1 MADSIVTIALG
12 VISKNLGM
20 SMMAKIFEITAF
32 WPPWPPW
39 LLLHLGGL
47 DTITT
52 YCLKD
57 NKLWLRHLLRLGIQT
72 GVVLNIW
79 IITLTGSLT
88 LHSID
93 SDVF

>member
-1 MADSIVTIALG
+1 MMADSIVTIASG
-12 VISKNLGM
+12 VISKNLGDVNDVKDK
-20 SMMAKIFEITAF
+20 SLFEITAF
-32 WPPWPPW
+32 WPPW

-47 DTITT
+47 DTITA

-57 NKLWLRHLLRLGIQT
+57 NKLRLGIQT

-79 IITLTGSLT
+79 IIILTGSLT